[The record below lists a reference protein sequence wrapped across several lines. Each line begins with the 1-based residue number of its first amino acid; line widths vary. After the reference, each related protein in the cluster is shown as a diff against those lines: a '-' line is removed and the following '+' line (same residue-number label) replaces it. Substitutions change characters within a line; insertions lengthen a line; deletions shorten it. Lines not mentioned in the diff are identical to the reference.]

1 MTVLS
6 PLCCHQVML
15 TNSNVVEEWLK
26 HNDSTAPEVDID
38 TAFEP
43 VDVWSKQLLE
53 SSAADYVLEDCMY
66 SLTKAVAADDSESR
80 KLSVDVYLK
89 QTRALA
95 RDQFFHRALAF
106 KVRAAQAQAQ
116 VAQMATRVPYSNR

>member
-1 MTVLS
+1 
-6 PLCCHQVML
+6 ML
-15 TNSNVVEEWLK
+15 TNSNVVEEWLR
-26 HNDSTAPEVDID
+26 HNDNTAPEVDID

-53 SSAADYVLEDCMY
+53 SSASDYVLEDCMY

-80 KLSVDVYLK
+80 KLSVDAYLK
-89 QTRALA
+89 QTRTLA